1 MGTCAR
7 SGFGGRSF
15 RSDVERTEL
24 SNLADFVWRIA
35 DHLRGFYKP
44 HQYGGIILPFTILR
58 RLDCVLAPTK
68 PQVME
73 LAGRYPKNSD
83 RLDYEVQK
91 LTGLTFYNVS
101 KLDFAALVADPDN
114 VAANLR
120 AYIAGFSQVVD
131 VFSRFNLDDKIEA
144 LDDAGRLYPVV
155 KDFSERDFS
164 TRAMSD
170 SKMGDL
176 FEELIRRFSE
186 AENESAG
193 EHFTPRDAI
202 KLMVDILTA
211 EDEEAFQ
218 TTSVPV
224 RSIYDPTAGT
234 GGMLSLTETRLT
246 DLNGN
251 ARISLYGQ
259 ELNPE
264 SYAICRSNFLMR
276 GQDAHNIRQGDT
288 LARDAF
294 AGRTFDYCL
303 SNPPYGYSWKD
314 SEHAV
319 KQERKLAGA
328 NGRFAAGLPA
338 ISDGQLLFLSHL
350 AHKMRP
356 AEADGSGGGRAGIVL
371 NGSALFAGRPGGGE
385 SGIRR
390 WLFESDLVDAVIAL
404 PTDEFYNTGIATY
417 IWILDNTKTPE
428 RRGKVQLIDATGFA
442 TPLRKSL
449 GAKRNQISD
458 DDRVRIAQ
466 IYAGFEESD
475 HCRIVDP
482 HEFAFTEITVERPL
496 RRSFTLDEAAV
507 ERALTAK
514 AVAKLPEVTRETLR
528 TVLGEDPSKTW
539 LSQNEFNT
547 HLHHRLNLDHE
558 LHLKEP
564 VFKALIKAIGAPDDN
579 AEISLDAKGKP
590 IADTSLRDTE
600 RVPWGTDINDYFATE
615 VKPYAP
621 GAWLDR
627 TKDKIGYE
635 IPFKRYFYT
644 YTPPRSL
651 AEIDADIAETISQI
665 EELFAEVKR

>member
-1 MGTCAR
+1 MVHRDAEG
-7 SGFGGRSF
+7 
-15 RSDVERTEL
+15 TEL
-24 SNLADFVWRIA
+24 SSLADFVWRIA

-68 PQVME
+68 TQVLE
-73 LAGRYPKNSD
+73 LAKKYPKNSD

-91 LTGLTFYNVS
+91 LTKLTFYNTS
-101 KLDFAALVADPDN
+101 RLDFAALVADPDN

-120 AYIAGFSQVVD
+120 AYIAGFSRVVD

-144 LDDAGRLYPVV
+144 LDDVGRLYPVV

-164 TRAMSD
+164 IKAMSD

-202 KLMVDILTA
+202 KLMVDILIA
-211 EDEEAFQ
+211 EDEEVVQ

-224 RSIYDPTAGT
+224 RSVYDPTAGT

-246 DLNGN
+246 GINEN

-276 GQDAHNIRQGDT
+276 GQEAGNIRQGDT
-288 LARDAF
+288 LAKDSF
-294 AGRTFDYCL
+294 AGKTFDYCL

-319 KQERKLAGA
+319 KQERKVAGA

-356 AEADGSGGGRAGIVL
+356 AEADGTGGGRAGIVL

-385 SGIRR
+385 SEIRR
-390 WLFESDLVDAVIAL
+390 WLFESDLVDAIIAL

-417 IWILDNTKTPE
+417 IWILDNTKALE
-428 RRGKVQLIDATGFA
+428 RSGKVQLIDATSFA

-449 GAKRNQISD
+449 GAKRNEISKA
-458 DDRVRIAQ
+458 DRDRIAQ
-466 IYAGFEESD
+466 IYAAFEDGD

-496 RRSFTLDEAAV
+496 RRSFTLDETAV
-507 ERALTAK
+507 ERAMTAK
-514 AVAKLPEVTRETLR
+514 PVGKLPQAAQETIR
-528 TVLGEDPSKTW
+528 TVLDEDEGKTW
-539 LSQNEFNT
+539 LSETQFNR
-547 HLHHRLNLDHE
+547 HLHHLLNLENE

-564 VFKALIKAIGAPDDN
+564 VFKALIKAIGVPDDN
-579 AEISLDAKGKP
+579 AEISVDAKGHP
-590 IADTSLRDTE
+590 QPDVSLRDTE
-600 RVPWGTDINDYFATE
+600 RVPWGTDIDDYFTSE
-615 VKPYAP
+615 IEPYAP

-627 TKDKIGYE
+627 TRDKIGYE